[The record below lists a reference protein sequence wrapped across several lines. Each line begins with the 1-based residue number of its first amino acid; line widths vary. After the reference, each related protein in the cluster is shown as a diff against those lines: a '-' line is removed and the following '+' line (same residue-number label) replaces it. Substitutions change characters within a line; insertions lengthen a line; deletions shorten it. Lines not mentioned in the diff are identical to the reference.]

1 MVKAV
6 TVRLLLAIAFVM
18 NMVVHQLDVSNAFL
32 YADIQGDVYMY
43 ATPDFKLPPGHCFK
57 LKKSLYGLRSS
68 PRSWYKCLNKFILSP
83 CILYHGYL
91 THVYILHGS
100 GVN

>member
-1 MVKAV
+1 MVLGCGDHEGGRANNYAPVVKAV

-43 ATPDFKLPPGHCFK
+43 ATPD
-57 LKKSLYGLRSS
+57 
-68 PRSWYKCLNKFILSP
+68 LNCHQDTAL
-83 CILYHGYL
+83 
-91 THVYILHGS
+91 
-100 GVN
+100 N